1 MSDGHGMLLWRKRQ
15 ITVGL
20 AQQWKMLAPVHHVE
34 ACRQAGLAYQAAGQR
49 SRPVHD
55 KRKDGVQAQRCGSR
69 GGRQGSRM
77 VGLSGSSPI
86 GQNLRHAW
94 CAPSSSA
101 GACRGVDPN
110 AHCKESL

>member
-1 MSDGHGMLLWRKRQ
+1 MPAHRADQQGRHAARRAVSDGHGMLLWRKRQ

-55 KRKDGVQAQRCGSR
+55 KRKDGVQAQR
-69 GGRQGSRM
+69 
-77 VGLSGSSPI
+77 
-86 GQNLRHAW
+86 
-94 CAPSSSA
+94 
-101 GACRGVDPN
+101 
-110 AHCKESL
+110 